1 VDQKSFDDTRYDHC
15 IIVRI
20 ILELKVFLREGNR
33 NMRPL
38 GLDEG
43 SLPPNMLYPS
53 LCFFLLLLV
62 GWSRTW
68 VACDWEHQLRG
79 RRCYSLVV
87 VRSHRRNCGS
97 EFIGGG
103 RQCWS
108 LFSNA
113 IHQEQSNT
121 IVNDQRPSSFEALSP
136 LGYNDLRTK
145 VMKGLPSSSQWTN
158 INKYTWNKKEYE

>member
-1 VDQKSFDDTRYDHC
+1 MYLILWLLHLPESLCKDDIRCTACVHWDIVNQKFLDNTRYYHC
-15 IIVRI
+15 IVVRI
-20 ILELKVFLREGNR
+20 ILKLQVFLREGNW

-43 SLPPNMLYPS
+43 SLHPNMVYPS

-62 GWSRTW
+62 GWFRTW
-68 VACDWEHQLRG
+68 AACYWEHQLCG

-97 EFIGGG
+97 EFTGGG
-103 RQCWS
+103 SQCWS
-108 LFSNA
+108 LSLNA

-121 IVNDQRPSSFEALSP
+121 IVND
-136 LGYNDLRTK
+136 
-145 VMKGLPSSSQWTN
+145 
-158 INKYTWNKKEYE
+158 